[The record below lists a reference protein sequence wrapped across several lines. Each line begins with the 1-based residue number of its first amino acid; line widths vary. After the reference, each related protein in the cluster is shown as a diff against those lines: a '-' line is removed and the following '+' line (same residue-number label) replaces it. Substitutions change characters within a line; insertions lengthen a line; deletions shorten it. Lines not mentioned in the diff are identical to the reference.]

1 MSDKATIVEKH
12 LTIEDHNQGNAVDS
26 LATSTG
32 LSKQQIKMAMK
43 KGAVWLST
51 GNRVQRLRRSKKTL
65 IKGNVVHLYFNENIL
80 SEKPQEPTK
89 IADEGGYSIWFKPYG
104 VYCQGSKW
112 GDHCTINRMIE
123 NHDDRP
129 AFIVHRLDRAAT
141 GLIIVAHSKSIAGVF
156 SQYFQKR
163 QLTKKYRA
171 IVQGHF
177 PKSGES
183 VSLNSDIDS
192 RSALSHVV
200 LIRFDEQSCESE
212 VEVTIETGRKH
223 QIRRHLSEQ
232 GHPIVGDRLY
242 GDETHFTKNLQLC
255 AYYLSF
261 KCPVDDSL
269 KSYQLP
275 RELLFKPEYSVAKF
289 PQDT

>member
-1 MSDKATIVEKH
+1 MNDSAIVIEKH
-12 LTIEDHNQGNAVDS
+12 LAIEDHNQGNAVDS
-26 LATSTG
+26 LAASTG

-51 GNRVQRLRRSKKTL
+51 GNRVQRLRRNKKAMVT
-65 IKGNVVHLYFNENIL
+65 GNVVHLYFNEKIL
-80 SEKPQEPTK
+80 SEKVQQPTI
-89 IADEGGYSIWFKPYG
+89 IADEGDYSIWFKPYG

-123 NHDDRP
+123 NGDNRP

-141 GLIIVAHSKSIAGVF
+141 GIIIIAHSKSVAGAF

-177 PKSGES
+177 PKSGAS
-183 VSLNSDIDS
+183 VSLNSDIDA
-192 RSALSHVV
+192 RSALSHVA
-200 LIRFDEQSCESE
+200 LINFDERSCESE
-212 VEVTIETGRKH
+212 VEVIIETGRKH
-223 QIRRHLSEQ
+223 QIRKHLSEQ

-242 GDETHFTKNLQLC
+242 GNENRFTKNLQLC
-255 AYYLSF
+255 AYHLSF
-261 KCPVDDSL
+261 RCPVDGSL
-269 KSYQLP
+269 KTYQLE
-275 RELLFKPEYSVAKF
+275 RERLFE
-289 PQDT
+289 PQYAAARVLRNT